1 MKREP
6 QKCLWEILGAAL
18 AGQSGSQR
26 WAVQGSELLGHSCDE
41 AQGGMGGHQDS
52 LHDVA
57 QGWGCKD
64 P

>member
-18 AGQSGSQR
+18 VHRGSQR
-26 WAVQGSELLGHSCDE
+26 WAVQGSELLGHSCCDE